1 MNARTVR
8 KVLPL
13 VAAIFIAGVLSEALS
28 QPFSISGYVRTSRGA
43 AVAGVTMDGLPGPPL
58 TDASGFYTATVE
70 YRWSGTVT
78 PFLAG
83 RDFSPPSITYSNVT
97 SNKTNQNYSATLQK
111 FTISGHVRTSAGQ
124 SFPGVTLVGLPGPPV
139 SDANGF
145 YTATVEWGWNGEF
158 SASFYGYLFQPLARK
173 ILFVLEDCPD
183 QDFTAFPAVTVWG
196 RDDMPQEYYLH
207 QNNPNPFNPSTTI
220 KYELPKSSEVRLSVY
235 DMLGREVSVL
245 VNERRDAGVH
255 EVKFESS
262 NLASGVYFYRLR
274 AGDFVQTRKLLLCR

>member
-28 QPFSISGYVRTSRGA
+28 QPFSISGYVRTFRGA